1 MAHSHSWIDLDEL
14 RSLVKDTAYRR
25 VGLKDSPAVAPPSS
39 PLVETVSPSARRD
52 RMAAPQPGAE
62 PVLERAP
69 APSRPLRSVRRATRP
84 TLPNPDP
91 NPGSGLPGS
100 PPPVRASVVDP
111 FLPIPGTLES
121 RLEQLMVWACKV
133 TGLARA
139 YVADSEGLLVASFNA
154 GANAVDDAAAA
165 VELCARS
172 VPADVGGADAGSIT
186 MVASERTHVIAWDL
200 TRHGRT
206 YLSLSGTVEPTP
218 EALSTLSRALRDALR

>member
-14 RSLVKDTAYRR
+14 RSLVKETAYRR
-25 VGLKDSPAVAPPSS
+25 VGGDDSPATAPAGS
-39 PLVETVSPSARRD
+39 PLVDAVGEVPPSARPN
-52 RMAAPQPGAE
+52 RMPSPQRAAE
-62 PVLERAP
+62 PAVQRTP
-69 APSRPLRSVRRATRP
+69 APSRPLGSVRRATRP
-84 TLPNPDP
+84 TLPNPDL
-91 NPGSGLPGS
+91 GLPGS

-111 FLPIPGTLES
+111 FLPIPGSLES

-139 YVADSEGLLVASFNA
+139 YVADSEGLLVASLNA
-154 GANAVDDAAAA
+154 GARAVDDAAAA
-165 VELCARS
+165 VELCSRS

>member
-1 MAHSHSWIDLDEL
+1 MAHSHSWIDPEAL

-25 VGLKDSPAVAPPSS
+25 LGADEAPVVEPGIS
-39 PLVETVSPSARRD
+39 PLVDSAPPPPRRD
-52 RMAAPQPGAE
+52 RMPRPE
-62 PVLERAP
+62 PTVQRPP
-69 APSRPLRSVRRATRP
+69 APSRPTGSVRRATRP
-84 TLPNPDP
+84 SLPNPDL
-91 NPGSGLPGS
+91 GLPGS

-111 FLPIPGTLES
+111 FLPTPGRLES

-139 YVADSEGLLVASFNA
+139 YVADSEGLLVASLNA

-165 VELCARS
+165 VELCSRS

-206 YLSLSGTVEPTP
+206 YLSLSGTVQPTP